1 MRRALLLIAAA
12 SAVALG
18 GCSLFGSD
26 APKPAPLES
35 GLAAPTA
42 KVAWTLK
49 IDAPAF
55 PMQINARGDE
65 FVIASNDGVVQ
76 AVAARTGA
84 VLWRADVG
92 RKLAAGVGSDGKVS
106 AVVTRDNDLV
116 AIIGGK
122 VAWKKPLGTIVI
134 ASPFV
139 AGDRVFVLSVDRTVF
154 AYDAQDG
161 SKLFQMQRPGDA
173 LTLSKAGVIG
183 AYQDTLV
190 VGQGQ
195 RLTGLDPLKGLV
207 RWEASLAN
215 PRGTNEVERLA
226 DLIGP
231 AYRQGTTICARTF
244 QTSVGCAN
252 ADRGAP
258 LWMRNAAGSEAIGG
272 DADQIYASDAQDRL
286 SAYKLNNGDTV
297 WLAEQ
302 FLNRK
307 LAAPTG
313 LGGQVMVGDLEGW
326 LHFLDRKTGK
336 TVARLATDGS
346 AIVGAP
352 AVLGDIAVVRT
363 DKGGIYAIQAAPAAA
378 SSN

>member
-1 MRRALLLIAAA
+1 MRRALVLIAAA
-12 SAVALG
+12 SAVALA
-18 GCSLFGSD
+18 GCSMFGSD

-35 GLAAPTA
+35 GLGAPSA
-42 KVAWTLK
+42 KVAWIAH
-49 IDAPAF
+49 IDAPSF
-55 PMQINARGDE
+55 PMEVTARGDQ
-65 FVIASNDGVVQ
+65 FIVAGNDGVVQ
-76 AVAARTGA
+76 ALSAKTG
-84 VLWRADVG
+84 VVIWRADVG

-116 AIIGGK
+116 AIAGGK

-134 ASPFV
+134 AAPFV

-161 SKLFQMQRPGDA
+161 AKLFQMQRPGDA

-226 DLIGP
+226 DLVGP
-231 AYRQGTTICARTF
+231 AFRQGTTICARAF
-244 QTSVGCAN
+244 QSSVGCAN
-252 ADRGAP
+252 ADRGSP
-258 LWMRNAAGSEAIGG
+258 LWLRNTTGTESVGG
-272 DADQIYASDAQDRL
+272 DAEQLYASDVQDRL
-286 SAYKLNNGDTV
+286 SAYKLANGDTV

-307 LAAPTG
+307 LAAPAG
-313 LGGQVMVGDLEGW
+313 LGGQVMVGDFEGW
-326 LHFLDRKTGK
+326 LHFLDRKSGK
-336 TVARLATDGS
+336 TVARIATDGS

-352 AVLGDIAVVRT
+352 VVLDGIALVRT
-363 DKGGIYAIQAAPAAA
+363 QKGGLYAIQAGPKEQ
-378 SSN
+378 